1 MSGWGKRDRIEVNA
15 TARANLGSNTVVTS
29 NQVVTTANGFVVG
42 FSLVISN
49 VDYRIE
55 TISSSNTIILDTTYK
70 AANVA
75 TANIA
80 IQEDPKWIRTNGWGA
95 NVLTG
100 RGANTV
106 SKATVYGV
114 DRVEANVPANKAN
127 GIVGPGWLYYKT
139 YTNSEGATRRKAEL
153 LVAMSKNFNANA
165 AGGLQTDAYDSGT
178 SNLAILPN
186 S

>member
-1 MSGWGKRDRIEVNA
+1 MSGWGKRDRIEVSA

-55 TISSSNTIILDTTYK
+55 TISSSNTIILDTIYK

-75 TANIA
+75 AANIA
-80 IQEDPKWIRTNGWGA
+80 IQEDPKWIRTDGRGA

-106 SKATVYGV
+106 SKATIHGV
-114 DRVEANVPANKAN
+114 DRLEA
-127 GIVGPGWLYYKT
+127 
-139 YTNSEGATRRKAEL
+139 SAE
-153 LVAMSKNFNANA
+153 
-165 AGGLQTDAYDSGT
+165 
-178 SNLAILPN
+178 
-186 S
+186 